1 MVGYLTETSASR
13 ELTPCCRAL
22 LKDIRVFSGAS
33 YSTGHTHTHRG
44 TDRETGGTMG
54 YHGLLEFDGSHLS

>member
-1 MVGYLTETSASR
+1 MVGYLMETSASR

-33 YSTGHTHTHRG
+33 YSTGNTDRG
-44 TDRETGGTMG
+44 TDRER
-54 YHGLLEFDGSHLS
+54 YNGLLWVVRI

>member
-1 MVGYLTETSASR
+1 MVGYLMETSASR

-33 YSTGHTHTHRG
+33 YSTAQDTHTDG
-44 TDRETGGTMG
+44 DRERQEVQWVIMG
-54 YHGLLEFDGSHLS
+54 C